1 MYELRSFFSEGYG
14 WAFTL
19 VATIKALSRFF
30 KTNLFGLRKQTIFDP
45 LEVKWILTVS
55 SNVGFRKKSQA
66 KQYNITTMLKNDVF
80 HNTYS
85 L

>member
-1 MYELRSFFSEGYG
+1 M
-14 WAFTL
+14 
-19 VATIKALSRFF
+19 ATIKAMSRFF
-30 KTNLFGLRKQTIFDP
+30 KTNLFGLGKQTKFDP